1 MASNLMKIISGAY
14 IASIAFSASAN
25 DYTRFV
31 NPRMGSQSS
40 FELSAGNTN
49 PQLHARGV

>member
-14 IASIAFSASAN
+14 IASAIAFSASAN

-31 NPRMGSQSS
+31 NP
-40 FELSAGNTN
+40 
-49 PQLHARGV
+49 